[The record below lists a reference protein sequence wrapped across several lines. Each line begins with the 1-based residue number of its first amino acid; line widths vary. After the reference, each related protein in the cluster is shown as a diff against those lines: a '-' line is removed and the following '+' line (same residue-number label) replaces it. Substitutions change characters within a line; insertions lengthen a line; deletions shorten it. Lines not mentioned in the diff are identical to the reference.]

1 MKPRHL
7 PLLLI
12 LLCSNSIAKDI
23 DGYFAVLSA
32 GGDSCSAY
40 LSARTGGEDSQQVY
54 VTWLSGYFSAFN
66 QIVASTYNILGSQ
79 TPDEVMRQLDTYC
92 TMHQDAIF
100 VNAVAEITLQLFATR
115 ANLAPDKDNRV
126 KWNNLDAGVN

>member
-7 PLLLI
+7 PLLLL

-40 LSARTGGEDSQQVY
+40 LSARTAGEDRQQVY
-54 VTWLSGYFSAFN
+54 VAWLSGYFSAFN

-79 TPDEVMRQLDTYC
+79 TPDEVMRQLDSYC
-92 TMHQDAIF
+92 TTRQDDIF
-100 VNAVAEITLQLFATR
+100 VNAVAAITRQLFATR
-115 ANLAPDKDNRV
+115 ANLAPEKDNQA
-126 KWNNLDAGVN
+126 KWKNLDAGVN